1 MIKHKQK
8 SGKVDKVVNE
18 RELHVRELFSKEVQP
33 DVFLNLKV
41 TLASLPGRV
50 GTIIGTFGKSG
61 KLKVRLDEPLD
72 PDFDARSLVG
82 SEVILRYK
90 KNMMKKQANKFR

>member
-18 RELHVRELFSKEVQP
+18 RELHVRDLFNKETQP
-33 DVFLNLKV
+33 DIFMNLPV
-41 TLASLPGRV
+41 TLAACQGAK
-50 GTIIGTFGKSG
+50 GKIIGTFGKSG
-61 KLKVRLDEPLD
+61 KLKVRLEEPLD
-72 PDFDARSLVG
+72 ASVDQRSLLG
-82 SEVILRYK
+82 TEVILRYK